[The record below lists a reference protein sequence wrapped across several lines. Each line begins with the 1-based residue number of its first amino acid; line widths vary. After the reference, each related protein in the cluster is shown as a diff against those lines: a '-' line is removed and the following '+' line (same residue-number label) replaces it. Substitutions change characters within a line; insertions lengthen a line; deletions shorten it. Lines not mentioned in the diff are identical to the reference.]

1 MVEEPGAYLDPD
13 EGSVTICFHK
23 KATYTW
29 WRPYEVSEYFTEYG
43 HDYWVEGAVEEDPW
57 IYIAP
62 NELNRW

>member
-1 MVEEPGAYLDPD
+1 MVEEPGTYLDPD

-23 KATYTW
+23 KATYRW
-29 WRPYEVSEYFTEYG
+29 SRPYEVSEYFTEYG
-43 HDYWVEGAVEEDPW
+43 HDYWVEESSEDPW